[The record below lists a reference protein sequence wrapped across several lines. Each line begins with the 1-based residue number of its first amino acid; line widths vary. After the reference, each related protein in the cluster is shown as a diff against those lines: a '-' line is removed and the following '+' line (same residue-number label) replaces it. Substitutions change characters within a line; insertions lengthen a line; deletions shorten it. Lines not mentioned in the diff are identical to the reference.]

1 MLGTTGS
8 GFLLGERPIGSLD
21 DYLAAGGGRG
31 LEEAREIPIPK
42 IVNLEDGLVT
52 YDEATAVFSLTDKGR
67 AAVDTP

>member
-42 IVNLEDGLVT
+42 IVNLEDGEVT
-52 YDEATAVFSLTDKGR
+52 YDLRQAKKRPDWTYEDG
-67 AAVDTP
+67 